1 MHLMSKKIGIVS
13 AYYLPHLGGVEQ
25 FTDSLAHEL
34 VRMGHLVKI
43 VTCGNTGHVERQSP
57 CEGIEVFRLPGR
69 SLLGDRF
76 PMLRK
81 GSELAGACDQIAQIP
96 LDGMLINTRFYGTTP
111 LALELGRRMGIR
123 PFVLDHG
130 SSYVGFGI
138 PGVDSAVHAY
148 ERWMTRRAKAY
159 DPDFYGISDRS
170 VEWLRTFGIE
180 AAGVI
185 HNAIDVHEFDA
196 LASNRDFRAELGIA
210 PNTLLAA
217 FTGRMVV
224 TKGIQKIAD
233 VARELEAQGA
243 NVAIVMAGDGP
254 DKNKVQKAAP
264 PNVKFVGRL
273 AREDVSALLHQANL
287 FLFPSDT
294 EGLPTS
300 LLEACAS
307 GISAISTNV
316 GGVRELMPNDQYGI
330 VLDSANVGQ
339 MVEHVLWCNE
349 HRDVLAQRGA
359 ACRELVMR
367 EFSWTKTAQATLD
380 ACEYARRAL

>member
-1 MHLMSKKIGIVS
+1 MAKKIGIVS

-34 VRMGHLVKI
+34 VRMGHSVEI
-43 VTCGNTGHVERQSP
+43 ITCGNARHAQCQSP

-81 GSELAGACDQIAQIP
+81 GSELGRACDQIVQTR
-96 LDGMLINTRFYGTTP
+96 LDGMLVNTRFYGTTP
-111 LALELGRRMGIR
+111 LGLELGRRMGIR

-138 PGVDSAVHAY
+138 PGVDSVVHAY

-159 DPDFYGISDRS
+159 APDFYGISARS

-185 HNAIDVHEFDA
+185 HNAIDVREFDA
-196 LASNRDFRAELGIA
+196 IASRRDFRAELGIA
-210 PNTLLAA
+210 PSSLLAA

-233 VARELEAQGA
+233 VARELESQGA

-254 DKNKVQKAAP
+254 DKDKVQKVAP
-264 PNVKFVGRL
+264 SSVRFVGRL
-273 AREDVSALLHQANL
+273 AREDVSALLHQADL

-307 GISAISTNV
+307 GISSISTNV

-330 VLDSANVGQ
+330 VLESANVDQ

-349 HRDVLAQRGA
+349 HRDELARRGA
-359 ACRELVMR
+359 ACRERVIE
-367 EFSWTKTAQATLD
+367 EFSWARTAQATLD
-380 ACEYARRAL
+380 ACEYASRAL